1 MFVRHFCSNC
11 FLENVL
17 GTQPFADY
25 CRRRSIPFAQQG
37 PPATQRDSLRQWVE
51 ALGQL
56 PPERQARVELE
67 LTRVS
72 EVACSGALD
81 QLLAFKPN
89 LLLVSAGF
97 DAYAGD
103 PITEMTLQPEDFA
116 TFGQWLRETKIPSA
130 AILEGGYSE
139 KLPELIDAF
148 LSGWIERSAAR

>member
-81 QLLAFKPN
+81 QLLA
-89 LLLVSAGF
+89 AGGARELPA
-97 DAYAGD
+97 DAGPGD
-103 PITEMTLQPEDFA
+103 
-116 TFGQWLRETKIPSA
+116 A
-130 AILEGGYSE
+130 ALA
-139 KLPELIDAF
+139 LWFFLHRPDAF
-148 LSGWIERSAAR
+148 HEVFLH